1 MFTETSLTGLGA
13 MRTERRA
20 WIRSARTGAVCLA
33 VCALSLQLGGL
44 STAAPS
50 SGSSGSSG
58 NSGSL
63 GSVEGSVS
71 SGSTIPGPLQE
82 DPGPKPDL
90 RDDIVVP
97 AIVGEKVTAPQAV
110 RLTVAS
116 PALRREV
123 GVEILLPADNS
134 VPRPA
139 LYMLEGV
146 DAGEKSSGWMTI
158 GGAPAFFAD
167 KNVNVVMLNGGIA
180 RPVLGLGRIRI
191 RGWDC
196 TSGKPSSPK
205 SCHR

>member
-1 MFTETSLTGLGA
+1 M
-13 MRTERRA
+13 
-20 WIRSARTGAVCLA
+20 
-33 VCALSLQLGGL
+33 
-44 STAAPS
+44 
-50 SGSSGSSG
+50 
-58 NSGSL
+58 
-63 GSVEGSVS
+63 S

-180 RPVLGLGRIRI
+180 SLYSDWENPDPRLGLHKWETFITEELPPLIDARLETNGINAIAGNSMAR
-191 RGWDC
+191 WVQ
-196 TSGKPSSPK
+196 
-205 SCHR
+205 